1 MSRKKF
7 TFFKQ
12 CLQKYSLREYKKA
25 ADFQRL
31 SLFLF
36 PRREY
41 KLLVL
46 YSLVHNKLCKPFRRK
61 GFQCVLLVDVD
72 VIRFHTVYALDEW

>member
-1 MSRKKF
+1 MSKKIF

-31 SLFLF
+31 LLFFYL
-36 PRREY
+36 RREY
-41 KLLVL
+41 KPRV
-46 YSLVHNKLCKPFRRK
+46 
-61 GFQCVLLVDVD
+61 
-72 VIRFHTVYALDEW
+72 